1 MSNRRW
7 IAVSEI
13 HNDSTLG
20 TPPSEP
26 IRRFIALNPAAGRDL
41 PSCGAAAHRD
51 PFEETLHPGALP
63 PHQLEEFARL
73 EVRRFFPKECLHAP
87 ANVRRSPRRK
97 AIPSGDDP
105 VVAQGI
111 QHCDSELPVD
121 STMPRDSEGFR

>member
-7 IAVSEI
+7 IADSTI
-13 HNDSTLG
+13 HNDGSLG
-20 TPPSEP
+20 TPRSEA

-51 PFEETLHPGALP
+51 PFEETFHPGALA
-63 PHQLEEFARL
+63 PHQLEEFAHL

-111 QHCDSELPVD
+111 QHCDSELPGD
-121 STMPRDSEGFR
+121 STMPLRKEGCR